1 MSPQED
7 QSRRETENAS
17 PGMENA
23 PPPNHAAGFSR
34 GTARRCVHQA
44 AIGRHHHEHRVGP
57 IYEQNGGSEQ
67 PTPLEGAKKATTPKN
82 PPAMAK
88 LACIMY
94 PRL

>member
-1 MSPQED
+1 MLRVSVV
-7 QSRRETENAS
+7 
-17 PGMENA
+17 A
-23 PPPNHAAGFSR
+23 PLAGVF
-34 GTARRCVHQA
+34 HQA

-57 IYEQNGGSEQ
+57 IYWQNGDAEQ
-67 PTPLEGAKKATTPKN
+67 PTPLAKVLKKATTPKN